1 MSRNGPA
8 ASVRETILTVWA
20 GRCAYC
26 GGQADHLDHVI
37 PRAQGGPHRGE
48 NRLPSCSPCGQ
59 AKANRTLAEW
69 LADIAATGSVKD
81 RPVRL
86 AS

>member
-1 MSRNGPA
+1 MSRKGPGA
-8 ASVRETILTVWA
+8 GVRVQILTVWA

-26 GGQADHLDHVI
+26 GGEADHLDHVV
-37 PRAQGGPHRGE
+37 PRAQGGAHRGE
-48 NRLPSCSPCGQ
+48 NRLPACSPCGQ
-59 AKANRTLAEW
+59 AKADRTLAEW
-69 LADIAATGSVKD
+69 IADIAATGSIKD

>member
-1 MSRNGPA
+1 MSRKGPA
-8 ASVRETILTVWA
+8 LSVRATILTVWDH
-20 GRCAYC
+20 RCAYC
-26 GGQADHLDHVI
+26 GGVADHLDHVV

-48 NRLPSCSPCGQ
+48 NRLPACSACGQ
-59 AKANRTLAEW
+59 AKADRTLAQW
-69 LADIAATGSVKD
+69 IADIAATGSIKD